1 MPRQYSA
8 VQAAQFILTNSSDES
23 TGDEEEA
30 GDISDEEDILLEE
43 RNSESEESDGSAEVI
58 SDTFSTSRFTS
69 KDGKIWSDTRRQ
81 DPRGRYSRCNI
92 LRETSGPSRRIRD
105 SFDSPAEAFSCFFT
119 SEIMDIILQS
129 TNEEGFRIYADS
141 WHPVDRTELEAYL
154 GLILLAGV
162 YRARSEPVINL
173 WNRESGRPIFN
184 SCMGRNRFQVLTRV
198 LRFDSRTDRQERR
211 QRDKMAPIRVL
222 HDKMAAL
229 CRNNYKVGPQVCVD
243 EQLVLFRGRCP
254 FRVYIPSK
262 PGKYGLKVWAC
273 CDVNTAYISNFEL
286 YTGITG
292 HGREIGQAS
301 RVVLQMTDHLSGK
314 KSILHINVY
323 NSNLRNI
330 FFLLQVL
337 EEGSQWTTSSR
348 PSIWQSQC

>member
-81 DPRGRYSRCNI
+81 DPRGRHSRCNI

-105 SFDSPAEAFSCFFT
+105 SFDSPAKAFSCFFT

-162 YRARSEPVINL
+162 YRARSEL
-173 WNRESGRPIFN
+173 
-184 SCMGRNRFQVLTRV
+184 
-198 LRFDSRTDRQERR
+198 
-211 QRDKMAPIRVL
+211 
-222 HDKMAAL
+222 
-229 CRNNYKVGPQVCVD
+229 
-243 EQLVLFRGRCP
+243 
-254 FRVYIPSK
+254 
-262 PGKYGLKVWAC
+262 
-273 CDVNTAYISNFEL
+273 
-286 YTGITG
+286 
-292 HGREIGQAS
+292 
-301 RVVLQMTDHLSGK
+301 
-314 KSILHINVY
+314 
-323 NSNLRNI
+323 
-330 FFLLQVL
+330 
-337 EEGSQWTTSSR
+337 
-348 PSIWQSQC
+348 

>member
-1 MPRQYSA
+1 MPKHYSA

-30 GDISDEEDILLEE
+30 GDISDEVEDILLEE
-43 RNSESEESDGSAEVI
+43 RNSESEESDGSAEVT

-69 KDGKIWSDTRRQ
+69 KDGKIWSGTRRQ
-81 DPRGRYSRCNI
+81 DPRGRYSRSNI

-129 TNEEGFRIYADS
+129 TNEEGIRIYADS

-162 YRARSEPVINL
+162 YKARSEPVINL

-198 LRFDSRTDRQERR
+198 LRFDSCTDR
-211 QRDKMAPIRVL
+211 
-222 HDKMAAL
+222 
-229 CRNNYKVGPQVCVD
+229 
-243 EQLVLFRGRCP
+243 
-254 FRVYIPSK
+254 
-262 PGKYGLKVWAC
+262 
-273 CDVNTAYISNFEL
+273 
-286 YTGITG
+286 
-292 HGREIGQAS
+292 
-301 RVVLQMTDHLSGK
+301 
-314 KSILHINVY
+314 
-323 NSNLRNI
+323 
-330 FFLLQVL
+330 
-337 EEGSQWTTSSR
+337 
-348 PSIWQSQC
+348 